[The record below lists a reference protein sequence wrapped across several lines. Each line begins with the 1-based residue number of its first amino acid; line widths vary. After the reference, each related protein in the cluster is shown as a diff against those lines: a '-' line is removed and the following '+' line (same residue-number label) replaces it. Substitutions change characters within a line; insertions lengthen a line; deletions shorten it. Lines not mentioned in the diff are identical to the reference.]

1 MVRLLAAV
9 HFQPPVVLL
18 LQSIAV
24 GYLKLIE
31 INMELISTIGIVIL
45 LVAVESTEDYTYQS
59 GRQIDVGF
67 GFKNSK
73 LRLSCN

>member
-18 LQSIAV
+18 LQSIVV

-31 INMELISTIGIVIL
+31 INMELISTIVIVIL

>member
-18 LQSIAV
+18 LQSIGV